1 MPANYKNW
9 VPLGMIYGFAATTAA
24 LGAAAFA
31 ADKLGGALPTKVR
44 RRVATGLG
52 LATAAAGAGAAWALS
67 AHAAFSYEGSRK
79 LAKQIVEGTAER
91 VTLPEGGTCLDV
103 GCGSGALAI
112 AVAKRNP
119 QAHVVGIDRW
129 GAEYASFSKGLCE
142 SNAQAEGVTN
152 VTFQQGD
159 ACHLDF
165 PDETF
170 DAVTSNYVYHNV
182 TGANKQ
188 ELLRET
194 LRTLKKG
201 GTFAIHDIMS
211 PQRYGDMGAFCASLR
226 TEGYH
231 RVRLIPTDDGLF
243 MGKVEGTLLGL
254 TGSTLLVG
262 TK

>member
-1 MPANYKNW
+1 MERKKFLLSECDIPKYWYNVIADMTNK
-9 VPLGMIYGFAATTAA
+9 PLPLINPGTKQPLKAEDLYPLFAKACADQEMNFTDRFIDIPDEVRDMYRIYR
-24 LGAAAFA
+24 
-31 ADKLGGALPTKVR
+31 PTPLVR
-44 RRVATGLG
+44 ATGLEQ
-52 LATAAAGAGAAWALS
+52 ALDTP
-67 AHAAFSYEGSRK
+67 AHIYFKNESVSPVGSHK
-79 LAKQIVEGTAER
+79 LN
-91 VTLPEGGTCLDV
+91 
-103 GCGSGALAI
+103 SAI
-112 AVAKRNP
+112 A
-119 QAHVVGIDRW
+119 QAF
-129 GAEYASFSKGLCE
+129 YCK
-142 SNAQAEGVTN
+142 AEGVTN

-170 DAVTSNYVYHNV
+170 DAVASNYVYHNV

-231 RVRLIPTDDGLF
+231 HVRLIPTDDGLF